1 MTSFM
6 DMAPVA
12 LPAQFFWGAKSLTL
26 GEQL

>member
-12 LPAQFFWGAKSLTL
+12 LPAQNFFWSQIFDL
-26 GEQL
+26 GEQQ

>member
-12 LPAQFFWGAKSLTL
+12 LPAKHFF
-26 GEQL
+26 GERNLWL